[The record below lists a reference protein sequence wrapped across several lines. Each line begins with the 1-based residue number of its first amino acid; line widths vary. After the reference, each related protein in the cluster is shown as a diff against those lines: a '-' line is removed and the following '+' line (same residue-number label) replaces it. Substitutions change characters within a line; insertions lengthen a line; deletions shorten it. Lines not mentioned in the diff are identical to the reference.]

1 MSKNPEDKEQ
11 TIKEQMI
18 ELIKEEISIGVRPV
32 ETGKVRIDVK
42 VNTEE
47 RLVEQALER
56 QEVTVTRIPI
66 NRTVDAKPEIRHEGD
81 TMIVPLVEEVL
92 VVEKRLIL
100 REELHIQTRV
110 VQRTENIP
118 VTLRSEEALRPRG
131 APPPPPPPTA
141 PDTSKILNSK

>member
-11 TIKEQMI
+11 TI
-18 ELIKEEISIGVRPV
+18 ELIEEEISIGVRSI
-32 ETGKVRIDVK
+32 ETGKVRVDVK

-47 RLVEQALER
+47 RLVEQVLER
-56 QEVTVTRIPI
+56 QEVAVTRVPV
-66 NRTVDAKPEIRHEGD
+66 NRTVDTRPEIRHEGD

-110 VQRTENIP
+110 IQRTENIP
-118 VTLRSEEALRPRG
+118 VTLRSEEAVVTRDEIT
-131 APPPPPPPTA
+131 AA
-141 PDTSKILNSK
+141 PDTSTNLNSK

>member
-11 TIKEQMI
+11 TI
-18 ELIKEEISIGVRPV
+18 ELIEEEISIGVRSV
-32 ETGKVRIDVK
+32 ETGKVRVDVK

-47 RLVEQALER
+47 RLVEQVLER
-56 QEVTVTRIPI
+56 QEVAVTRVPI
-66 NRTVDAKPEIRHEGD
+66 NRTVDTRPEIRHEGD

-110 VQRTENIP
+110 IQRTENIP
-118 VTLRSEEALRPRG
+118 VTLHSEEAVVTRD
-131 APPPPPPPTA
+131 ATTAA
-141 PDTSKILNSK
+141 PDTSTKLNSKQV

>member
-11 TIKEQMI
+11 TI
-18 ELIKEEISIGVRPV
+18 ELIEEEISIGVRSV
-32 ETGKVRIDVK
+32 ETGKVRVDVK

-47 RLVEQALER
+47 RLVEQVLER
-56 QEVTVTRIPI
+56 QEVAVTRVPV
-66 NRTVDAKPEIRHEGD
+66 NRTVDTRPEIRHEGD

-110 VQRTENIP
+110 IQRTENIP
-118 VTLRSEEALRPRG
+118 VTLRSEEAVVTRDEIT
-131 APPPPPPPTA
+131 AA
-141 PDTSKILNSK
+141 PDISTNLNSK